1 MTLKFKYFISL
12 LGFLIPTL
20 IITPIVWMFEAPG
33 VLTIIG
39 FTTLII
45 GVILSYYMGIRGV
58 LKDSS
63 D

>member
-1 MTLKFKYFISL
+1 MKLKFKYFISL
-12 LGFLIPTL
+12 LTFLIPTL

-45 GVILSYYMGIRGV
+45 GVVLSYYMGIRGV
-58 LKDSS
+58 IKDSS